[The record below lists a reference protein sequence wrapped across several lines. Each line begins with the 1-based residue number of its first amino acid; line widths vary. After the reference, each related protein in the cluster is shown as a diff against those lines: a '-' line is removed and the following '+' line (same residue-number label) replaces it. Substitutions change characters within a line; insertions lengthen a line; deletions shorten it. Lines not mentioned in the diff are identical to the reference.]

1 MRHLARRAYLIILIV
16 IATINQWHCYFI
28 SEAGRRCW
36 IHWMHIIQDIQL
48 CATIDRFRSGRRKEK
63 RERKTIEHCDRP
75 HNSNQAI
82 PFLHY
87 YFRMLFKWNKTN
99 NKMLQFKNQ
108 IQKPKRKAIWTVFRT
123 WNGIRFLTKIIS
135 KIFQFQFRWVQ
146 KALIKLHRFS
156 ASQLIDTIKM
166 NSIPI

>member
-36 IHWMHIIQDIQL
+36 IHWMHVIQDIQL

-108 IQKPKRKAIWTVFRT
+108 YKSRREKLFGQCSARETGFVF
-123 WNGIRFLTKIIS
+123 NQNN
-135 KIFQFQFRWVQ
+135 FQN
-146 KALIKLHRFS
+146 I
-156 ASQLIDTIKM
+156 
-166 NSIPI
+166 SIPISLSSKSSDQIA